1 MDLTRLHRGVIR
13 SASLEKHVIQ
23 KPGTVQAIA
32 IMQLVGG
39 ILACLVS
46 ATVALSSFFL
56 YIPWIYSLVVGILCI
71 IKGAKLLG
79 TNAHL
84 EPPPKVNAI
93 LQIINIICCD
103 WINLTLGIVSLVL
116 QNNEE
121 VRAYF
126 EPVD

>member
-1 MDLTRLHRGVIR
+1 M
-13 SASLEKHVIQ
+13 IQ

-71 IKGAKLLG
+71 VKGAKLLG
-79 TNAHL
+79 ANAHL
-84 EPPPKVNAI
+84 EPLPKTHAI

-126 EPVD
+126 EPIDD